1 MATGGVFQLI
11 TNDGKQ
17 DRMLMATQMLRNR
30 LEAIRAKRRADPS
43 IQDETPTLLDIER
56 THVLFTNAHFKPFV
70 ALGYEYNKV
79 NTGAGTVQLGSSI
92 QFSIPQFGDFFN
104 DMVLYVQ
111 LAAPVLTTIDTG
123 ANAPT
128 VKWCDYPGER
138 LLKKVSFE
146 VNGNPLDQYTLDA
159 SVMARQFK
167 VQPGKERGYNRCMG
181 QQETLSGWMNP
192 DVSGSPDSSR
202 VVMSVTNGAQT
213 PKASQTGLTMLIPL
227 QFWCNTDPR
236 LAVPSVAIP
245 YGQRFIN
252 IDLAS
257 ASEMLGFQLRGAGL
271 LGNTS
276 LSVPAISQMNL
287 YINNIFVNPEI
298 HKIFIK
304 RIGFTLIRVHRQQNI
319 ATSLSNQQ
327 ILLQNLKWPIETLFV
342 GLRPTVQPDPLRDW
356 WKFTQVTETAMNMP
370 NLPNYRGTTMQT
382 GVASFTQAFP
392 YAAGAQTLTVSGVTP
407 VSPATSVTATY
418 SLPGGEPA
426 AGAIQLVTIAGAG
439 TGAYGYFPYPGAVAA
454 ARTVLVTVVTP
465 ASTQNVVPAWSQAQL
480 TALVNT
486 KTIDTITI
494 SAHGIFLYN
503 QIPADFF
510 NAYTPFTYGG
520 PHIRTPEDQ
529 GALMIPFNLYPGTYQ
544 PSSHVNVSRA
554 REFYIEYF
562 SSVIGFPTNSP
573 ASGTLV
579 VVASAINFLLISDG
593 SAVLRYS
600 T

>member
-1 MATGGVFQLI
+1 
-11 TNDGKQ
+11 
-17 DRMLMATQMLRNR
+17 
-30 LEAIRAKRRADPS
+30 
-43 IQDETPTLLDIER
+43 
-56 THVLFTNAHFKPFV
+56 
-70 ALGYEYNKV
+70 
-79 NTGAGTVQLGSSI
+79 
-92 QFSIPQFGDFFN
+92 
-104 DMVLYVQ
+104 MVLYVQ

-146 VNGNPLDQYTLDA
+146 VNGNPLDQYTSDA
-159 SVMARQFK
+159 TVMGRQFK
-167 VQPGKERGYNRCMG
+167 VSSDKTRGYNRCMG
-181 QQETLSGWMNP
+181 QQETLTGWMNP
-192 DVSGSPDSSR
+192 DVSGAPDSSR

-213 PKASQTGLTMLIPL
+213 QKASQTGLTMLIPL

-257 ASEMLGFQLRGAGL
+257 AADMLGFQLRGSGL

-370 NLPNYRGTTMQT
+370 NLPNFRGTTMQT
-382 GVASFTQAFP
+382 GVVSFTQA
-392 YAAGAQTLTVSGVTP
+392 AATGLPTAQTLTVTGITP
-407 VSPATSVTATY
+407 VSPAVAVTATY
-418 SLPGGEPA
+418 SLPAVEPA
-426 AGAIQLVTIAGAG
+426 AGAVQQIAVVGAG
-439 TGAYGYFPYPGAVAA
+439 TGAYGFFIYPAA
-454 ARTVLVTVVTP
+454 WTVSRTILGVVVVPGT
-465 ASTQNVVPAWSQAQL
+465 TQNVVPAWSQAQM
-480 TALVNT
+480 TTLVNT

-520 PHIRTPEDQ
+520 PHIRTPEDA
-529 GALMIPFNLYPGTYQ
+529 GALMIPFNLYPKLLGIVHAKTCA
-544 PSSHVNVSRA
+544 SHFEMWQDRQIAGNPLS
-554 REFYIEYF
+554 F
-562 SSVIGFPTNSP
+562 
-573 ASGTLV
+573 
-579 VVASAINFLLISDG
+579 
-593 SAVLRYS
+593 
-600 T
+600 